1 MSTEEGWM
9 CRAHNVYLTFMPS
22 VNVALNGPVRE
33 RIKQKAD
40 QHSKE
45 HGCTVEPWAPG
56 VLKASKEP

>member
-1 MSTEEGWM
+1 M